1 MSFLMADGV
10 TPTVLPMAVSVI
22 IRSLL
27 LLELLSIQILLHN
40 TPTLIFVVLI
50 FMGFPGLTVCKWHSK
65 DYDHTHSCH
74 VSFGFAPTD
83 GMVTFKVVLKSFCNL
98 IDMVVW
104 IILENNIMSACLSVF
119 MEPMLFWM
127 RLMQDMFLAYTW
139 AVSQEVVM
147 WQEDAC
153 RVGCAFGVCWSC
165 QWGTHLCIFSGCDAS
180 LQIKS
185 SYFLVSIVD
194 NDYINGDLFSV
205 FAGLWGGKWA
215 SQMHSA

>member
-1 MSFLMADGV
+1 
-10 TPTVLPMAVSVI
+10 MAVSVI

-27 LLELLSIQILLHN
+27 LLGLLSFQILLRN
-40 TPTLIFVVLI
+40 TPTLIFAVLI
-50 FMGFPGLTVCKWHSK
+50 FMGFPGLTVCEWHSK

-127 RLMQDMFLAYTW
+127 RLTRQDMFLGYTW
-139 AVSQEVVM
+139 AVSQEVVT

-165 QWGTHLCIFSGCDAS
+165 QWGNHLCICCNGQIVLSAS
-180 LQIKS
+180 WL
-185 SYFLVSIVD
+185 
-194 NDYINGDLFSV
+194 
-205 FAGLWGGKWA
+205 AG
-215 SQMHSA
+215 